1 MPCAASFCSMLPAM
15 VVLAEM
21 CLDSDR
27 YNRLERDSYRA
38 LANCLSMIFS
48 ENRFPPRIKCGAGFF
63 RIMLQAPVSRIMAA
77 HASEVAG
84 RARAGRRSDTIWR
97 DQARRRL
104 YSHFS
109 VSWAPVA
116 TQWVAY

>member
-1 MPCAASFCSMLPAM
+1 
-15 VVLAEM
+15 
-21 CLDSDR
+21 
-27 YNRLERDSYRA
+27 
-38 LANCLSMIFS
+38 MIFS
-48 ENRFPPRIKCGAGFF
+48 ENRFPLF

-109 VSWAPVA
+109 V
-116 TQWVAY
+116 